1 MNLVSL
7 LILPA
12 IIKMYSK
19 PKLAILEQSPKSG
32 AIFIAV
38 IAAVVVVAAIAYS
51 KKSGEKA
58 ALAAEADV
66 VAAAA

>member
-1 MNLVSL
+1 
-7 LILPA
+7 
-12 IIKMYSK
+12 MYSK

-32 AIFIAV
+32 AILIAV
-38 IAAVVVVAAIAYS
+38 IAAIVVVGAIAYS

-66 VAAAA
+66 AAAA